1 MRGPFF
7 GTVIHGLHNGEG
19 FGFPTANVQLCHPAD
34 IELGV
39 YAVTLQVEEQHLRGM
54 MYVGT
59 RPTLNLSELSL
70 EIHLFDFQGDLY
82 GKSVSFTIIGKIR
95 DEIRFNSTDELI
107 QQLHQDKKSAM
118 QMLTLLNHN

>member
-1 MRGPFF
+1 MQGPFF

-19 FGFPTANVQLCHPAD
+19 FGFPTANIQLENPED

-39 YAVTLQVEEQHLRGM
+39 YAVTLLVDQLSLKGM

-70 EIHLFDFQGDLY
+70 EIHLFDFKGDLY
-82 GKSVSFTIIGKIR
+82 GKSVSFIIVDKIR
-95 DEIRFNSTDELI
+95 DEERFNSTDELI
-107 QQLHQDKKSAM
+107 QQLYLDKQAAI
-118 QMLTLLNHN
+118 QLLNSIK